1 MSADGRAPREPG
13 DDGRVY
19 RRLKRRLAL
28 ARLALAWERLWPVLA
43 PSGGVA
49 ALFVAVSLAGLWY
62 LLPGWLHLLLLLGF
76 AAALGWTV
84 WRAIRTMRWPT
95 RGHAERR
102 LESADARAHRPV
114 RALRDQQVSGIHD
127 PGSRSLWR
135 LHRMRMLEQVER
147 LRAGWP
153 RPSLARRDPL
163 ALRAVVGLLLTVGIV
178 AGAGDAERR
187 LLSAFSPS
195 FAGAEP
201 PAAVEAWITPP
212 EYTGFAPI
220 FLTAAP
226 SPEAVPPRLEVPV
239 GSRFLAQVSGAGA
252 VPHATLGDRR
262 LPFTAIDERS
272 FRIEAEIDASAA
284 LAVMRG
290 EKRLAGWLLSIIPD
304 AVPTVAFASPPQ
316 ATLRRA
322 LELAYQA
329 GDDYGIASVRAEIT
343 REGSAETVSL
353 ELPLAGPRLTEAS
366 EKSFHDLTAHAW
378 AGLEVD
384 IQLVAT
390 DEIDQ
395 TGASEILRIV
405 LPEREFTHPI
415 ARALIEQRKILA
427 LRPENSG
434 KVATALRALSLMPE
448 KYDDDSVV
456 HLALRT
462 AQSRLARNA
471 GEKAREEVRDLL
483 WDTALRLEDGN
494 LSLVQARL
502 RQAQQALMD
511 ALARDA
517 PDEEIER
524 LMDALK
530 QAMER
535 YLQALAEQ
543 AIKQAERG
551 ETGVDPGDLNLQ
563 EFDLEQMLERARE
576 LSRMGAREAAR
587 QLLSQLQDMLENLRA
602 GLMTNPLEQSA
613 QQALRGMNRLM
624 RDQQQL
630 LDRTFRAEQRGQPAP
645 GRTFSGMGQ
654 DQEALRRML
663 GEIMRRLGE
672 TGMQIPQSMGRAER
686 SMRDAREALNRG
698 RPGQAV
704 GPQTEA
710 LDLLRE
716 GADALF
722 RSLMAGGDLLDGDVD
737 MEGSGR
743 FDRDPFGRFVGPG
756 GAIDDERVK
765 IPEKSDVQRARDIL
779 EELYRRSGQRSRSS
793 SERDYIERL
802 LRRF

>member
-1 MSADGRAPREPG
+1 MRAPREPG
-13 DDGRVY
+13 DGDRVH
-19 RRLKRRLAL
+19 RRLKRRLVL
-28 ARLALAWERLWPVLA
+28 ARLALAWERLWPALA

-49 ALFVAVSLAGLWY
+49 ALFAAFSLAGLWY

-84 WRAIRTMRWPT
+84 RHAARTMRWPT

-102 LESADARAHRPV
+102 LESADAREHRPV
-114 RALRDQQVSGIHD
+114 RTLRDRQASGIHD

-135 LHRMRMLEQVER
+135 LHRMRMLEQVGR

-201 PAAVEAWITPP
+201 PAVLEAWITPP

-220 FLTAAP
+220 FLTAP
-226 SPEAVPPRLEVPV
+226 PDPEAAPPRLEVPA

-252 VPHATLGDRR
+252 VPHVTLDDRR
-262 LPFTAIDERS
+262 FPFTAIDERS
-272 FRIEAEIDASAA
+272 FRIEAEIGAGAA

-290 EKRLAGWLLSIIPD
+290 ETRLAGWQLSIIAD
-304 AVPTVAFASPPQ
+304 AAPTVAFASPPQ
-316 ATLRRA
+316 ATLRRS

-329 GDDYGIASVRAEIT
+329 GDDYGLASVRATIT

-395 TGASEILRIV
+395 TGASEVLRIV
-405 LPEREFTHPI
+405 LPEREFTHPV

-427 LRPENSG
+427 LRPEDSG

-462 AQSRLARNA
+462 AQSRLAREPGA
-471 GEKAREEVRDLL
+471 EALEEVRDLL

-494 LSLVQARL
+494 LSLAQARL

-517 PDEEIER
+517 PNEEIER

-543 AIKQAERG
+543 ALKQAERG
-551 ETGVDPGDLNLQ
+551 EAGLDPDDLNLQ

-613 QQALRGMNRLM
+613 QQALQGLNQLM
-624 RDQQQL
+624 REQQQL
-630 LDRTFRAEQRGQPAP
+630 LDRTFRAEQSGRPAP
-645 GRTFSGMGQ
+645 GRSFPGMGQ

-686 SMRDAREALNRG
+686 SMRDAREALTEG

-756 GAIDDERVK
+756 GAIDDDRVK